1 MWNAASALW
10 KNPKKRRIEKDG
22 NVLDFLSVRDVVLID
37 KLDLEFGDGLN
48 VLTGETGA
56 GKSVLLDSLS
66 LALGGRGEASLVRRG
81 ADRLSVSASFS
92 LPENH
97 KVFEALQERGIDSDG
112 QNVVL
117 RRIVNKDGKSK
128 AFINDTP
135 VGVGVLKAIGD
146 GILEIHGQFA
156 NFALLNPAAHLGV
169 LDAFGGLQGKARETA
184 DAYNAYKSAQNALLE
199 AQNSLRRAQEEEDF
213 VRHSANELERFGAY
227 AGEEEELAEKR
238 TMMMN
243 AEKLIDALK
252 SAADSLNAMDADKNM
267 RAASRAVARLNAMT
281 NGKYQ
286 AIADS
291 LDAAGQSL
299 NDAVF
304 ALQEAGNDVD
314 LDGNLLE
321 SVEDRLFEMRS
332 LARKYQTACDG
343 LPDKLAEFQAAL
355 NALDKGTESLAV
367 LEKNVAQTRAA
378 YENQARELSA
388 LRRQKAALLDE
399 AVKNELEPLKLGKA
413 VFVTKID
420 DLPEAERGASGMDKV
435 VFCAATNAGQ
445 AAGAL
450 NKIASGGE
458 LSRFM
463 LALKV
468 VLRESE
474 KTPTMVFD
482 EVDAGVGGATAFAV
496 GERLAKLSASGVQI
510 LVVTHSPQVAA
521 SGKRHFVVSKSE
533 KDGVVTT
540 AVRALSDSE
549 RTEEIARM
557 LSGERITDASRA
569 AAVELLKGQT
579 S

>member
-97 KVFEALQERGIDSDG
+97 KVFEALQEHGIDSDG

-213 VRHSANELERFGAY
+213 VRHAANELERFGAY
-227 AGEEEELAEKR
+227 ASEEEELAEKR

-267 RAASRAVARLNAMT
+267 RAASRAVDRLNAMT

-332 LARKYQTACDG
+332 LARKYQTTCDG

-355 NALDKGTESLAV
+355 NALDKGTASLAA
-367 LEKNVAQTRAA
+367 LEKSVAQTRAA

-420 DLPEAERGASGMDKV
+420 DLPESERGASGMDKV

-540 AVRALSDSE
+540 AVRALSDAE

-579 S
+579 P

>member
-97 KVFEALQERGIDSDG
+97 KVFEALQEHGIDSDG

-135 VGVGVLKAIGD
+135 VGVGVLKAVGD

-213 VRHSANELERFGAY
+213 VRHAANELERFGAY

-267 RAASRAVARLNAMT
+267 RAASRAVDRLNAMT
-281 NGKYQ
+281 NGKYH

-332 LARKYQTACDG
+332 LARKYQTTCDG

-355 NALDKGTESLAV
+355 NALDKGTASLAA
-367 LEKNVAQTRAA
+367 LEKSVAQTRAA

-420 DLPEAERGASGMDKV
+420 DLPESERGASGMDKV

-540 AVRALSDSE
+540 AVRALSDAE
-549 RTEEIARM
+549 RIEEIARM

>member
-1 MWNAASALW
+1 MWNATSVLW

-97 KVFEALQERGIDSDG
+97 KVFEALQEHGIDSDG

-135 VGVGVLKAIGD
+135 VGVGVLKAVGD

-184 DAYNAYKSAQNALLE
+184 DAYNAYKSAQNVLLE

-213 VRHSANELERFGAY
+213 VRHAANELERFGAY

-267 RAASRAVARLNAMT
+267 RAASRAVDRLNAMT

-355 NALDKGTESLAV
+355 NALDKGTASLAA

-378 YENQARELSA
+378 YEKQARELSA
-388 LRRQKAALLDE
+388 LRHQKAALLDE

-420 DLPEAERGASGMDKV
+420 DLPESERGASGMDKV

-540 AVRALSDSE
+540 AVRALSDAE

-579 S
+579 P

>member
-1 MWNAASALW
+1 MWNATSVLW

-97 KVFEALQERGIDSDG
+97 KVFEALQEHGIDSDG

-135 VGVGVLKAIGD
+135 VGVGVLKAVGD

-213 VRHSANELERFGAY
+213 VRHAANELERFGAY

-267 RAASRAVARLNAMT
+267 RAASRAVDRLNAMT
-281 NGKYQ
+281 NGKYH

-332 LARKYQTACDG
+332 LARKYQTTCDG

-355 NALDKGTESLAV
+355 NALDKGTASLAA

-388 LRRQKAALLDE
+388 LRHQKAALLDE

-420 DLPEAERGASGMDKV
+420 DLPESERGASGMDKV

-540 AVRALSDSE
+540 AVRALSDAE

-579 S
+579 P

>member
-81 ADRLSVSASFS
+81 ADRLSVCASFS

-97 KVFEALQERGIDSDG
+97 KVFEALQERGIDTDG

-213 VRHSANELERFGAY
+213 VRHAANELERFGAY

-267 RAASRAVARLNAMT
+267 RAASRAVDRLNAMT
-281 NGKYQ
+281 NGKYH

-355 NALDKGTESLAV
+355 NALDKGTASLAA
-367 LEKNVAQTRAA
+367 LEKSVAQTRAA

-420 DLPEAERGASGMDKV
+420 DLPESERGASGMDKV

-540 AVRALSDSE
+540 AVRALSDAE
-549 RTEEIARM
+549 RIEEIARM

-579 S
+579 P

>member
-81 ADRLSVSASFS
+81 ADRLSVCASFS

-184 DAYNAYKSAQNALLE
+184 DAYNAYKSAQNVLLE

-213 VRHSANELERFGAY
+213 VRHAANELERFGAY

-267 RAASRAVARLNAMT
+267 RAASRAVDRLNAMT

-332 LARKYQTACDG
+332 LARKYQTTCDG

-355 NALDKGTESLAV
+355 NALDKGTASLAA

-378 YENQARELSA
+378 YEKQARELSA

-420 DLPEAERGASGMDKV
+420 DLPESERGASGMDKV

-540 AVRALSDSE
+540 AVRALSDAE

-579 S
+579 P

>member
-1 MWNAASALW
+1 M
-10 KNPKKRRIEKDG
+10 
-22 NVLDFLSVRDVVLID
+22 LDFLSVRDVVLID

-81 ADRLSVSASFS
+81 ADRLSVCASFS

-117 RRIVNKDGKSK
+117 RRVVGKDGKSK

-135 VGVGVLKAIGD
+135 VGVGVLKAVGD

-184 DAYNAYKSAQNALLE
+184 DAYNAYKNAQNALLE

-213 VRHSANELERFGAY
+213 VRHAANELERFGAY

-238 TMMMN
+238 TLMMN
-243 AEKLIDALK
+243 AEKLVDALK

-267 RAASRAVARLNAMT
+267 RAASRAVDRLNAMT

-332 LARKYQTACDG
+332 LARKYQTTCDE

-355 NALDKGTESLAV
+355 NALDKGTASLAA

-378 YENQARELSA
+378 YEKQARELSV
-388 LRRQKAALLDE
+388 LRHQKAALLDE
-399 AVKNELEPLKLGKA
+399 AVKSELEPLKLGKA

-540 AVRALSDSE
+540 AVRALNEAE
-549 RTEEIARM
+549 RIEEIARM

-569 AAVELLKGQT
+569 AAVELLKGQK

>member
-81 ADRLSVSASFS
+81 ADRLSVCASFS

-184 DAYNAYKSAQNALLE
+184 DAYNAYKSAQNVLLE

-213 VRHSANELERFGAY
+213 VRHAANELERFGAY

-267 RAASRAVARLNAMT
+267 RAASRAVDRLNAMT

-286 AIADS
+286 AIADA

-355 NALDKGTESLAV
+355 NALDKGTASLAA
-367 LEKNVAQTRAA
+367 LEKSVAQTRAA

-420 DLPEAERGASGMDKV
+420 DLPESERGASGMDKV

-540 AVRALSDSE
+540 AVRALSDAE

-579 S
+579 P

>member
-1 MWNAASALW
+1 MWNATSVLW
-10 KNPKKRRIEKDG
+10 KTPKKRRIEKDG

-97 KVFEALQERGIDSDG
+97 KVFEALQEHGIDSDG

-135 VGVGVLKAIGD
+135 VGVGVLKAVGD

-184 DAYNAYKSAQNALLE
+184 DAYNAYKNAQNALLE

-213 VRHSANELERFGAY
+213 VRHAANELERFGAY

-267 RAASRAVARLNAMT
+267 RAASRAVDRLNAMT

-332 LARKYQTACDG
+332 LARKYQTTCDG

-355 NALDKGTESLAV
+355 NALDKGTASLAA

-420 DLPEAERGASGMDKV
+420 DLPESERGASGMDKV

-540 AVRALSDSE
+540 AVRALSDAE

>member
-1 MWNAASALW
+1 MWNATSVLW

-135 VGVGVLKAIGD
+135 VGVGVLKVIGD

-213 VRHSANELERFGAY
+213 VRHAANELERFGAY

-267 RAASRAVARLNAMT
+267 RAASRAVDRLNAMT

-332 LARKYQTACDG
+332 LARKYQTTCDG

-355 NALDKGTESLAV
+355 NALDKGTASLAA
-367 LEKNVAQTRAA
+367 LEKDVAQTRAA

-420 DLPEAERGASGMDKV
+420 DLPESERGASGTDKV

-540 AVRALSDSE
+540 AVRALSDAE

>member
-81 ADRLSVSASFS
+81 ADRLSVCASFS

-97 KVFEALQERGIDSDG
+97 KVFEALQERGIDTDG

-213 VRHSANELERFGAY
+213 VRHAANELERFGAY

-267 RAASRAVARLNAMT
+267 RAASRAVDRLNAMT

-286 AIADS
+286 AIADA

-332 LARKYQTACDG
+332 LARKYQTTCDG

-355 NALDKGTESLAV
+355 NALDKGTASLAA
-367 LEKNVAQTRAA
+367 LEKDVAQTRAA
-378 YENQARELSA
+378 YEKQARELSA
-388 LRRQKAALLDE
+388 LRHQKAALLDE

-540 AVRALSDSE
+540 AVRALSDAE

>member
-1 MWNAASALW
+1 MWNATSVLW

-81 ADRLSVSASFS
+81 ADRLSVCASFS

-135 VGVGVLKAIGD
+135 VGVGVLKAVGD

-213 VRHSANELERFGAY
+213 VRHAANELERFGAY

-267 RAASRAVARLNAMT
+267 RAASRAVNRLNAMT

-332 LARKYQTACDG
+332 LARKYQTTCDG

-355 NALDKGTESLAV
+355 NALDKGTASLAA
-367 LEKNVAQTRAA
+367 LEKSVAQTRAA

-420 DLPEAERGASGMDKV
+420 DLPESERGASGMDKV

-540 AVRALSDSE
+540 AVRALSDAE
-549 RTEEIARM
+549 RIEEIARM

>member
-81 ADRLSVSASFS
+81 ADRLSVCASFS

-135 VGVGVLKAIGD
+135 VGVGVLKAVGD

-213 VRHSANELERFGAY
+213 VRHAANELERFGAY

-267 RAASRAVARLNAMT
+267 RAASRAVDRLNAMT
-281 NGKYQ
+281 NGKYH

-332 LARKYQTACDG
+332 LARKYQTTCDG

-355 NALDKGTESLAV
+355 NALDKGTASLAA
-367 LEKNVAQTRAA
+367 LEKDVAQTRAA
-378 YENQARELSA
+378 YEKQARELSA
-388 LRRQKAALLDE
+388 LRHQKAALLDK

-420 DLPEAERGASGMDKV
+420 DLPESERGASGMDKV

-540 AVRALSDSE
+540 AVRALSDAE

-579 S
+579 P